1 MGRRSI
7 VLIVALLLAGLAA
20 FSIWRVL
27 SEAQTSARE
36 GTTLVE
42 VYRAQ
47 SFIAEGTDGALV
59 ISSALAIASEE
70 NLDFLPENAITSE
83 DQLRAVLT
91 GRVAAGP
98 ISANSV
104 LTSDSWVAITEEIR
118 PLSEVIGQNRQAMT
132 ILAPAERGVN
142 GFIQPGDSVN
152 VIVTTSLRVFGE
164 SAVDAG
170 FDELTEEDQAAEAQA
185 DEATTP
191 QEKTLQFTRFVMQG
205 VPVLA
210 VGREIVPD
218 EDAPVQITADFVDP
232 DAAVVEESEDQT
244 TSLITLEVTPDQA
257 ERLAFSYETGSV
269 WLTLVPADFTP
280 ARTEGVIFENL
291 FQDFG
296 ILTTLFPDLEALEA
310 LLGAGG

>member
-7 VLIVALLLAGLAA
+7 VLIVAMLLAGLAA

-27 SEAQTSARE
+27 DEAQTSARE
-36 GTTLVE
+36 GTALVK

-47 SFIAEGTDGALV
+47 AFIAEGTDGALV

-83 DQLRAVLT
+83 DELRAVLT

-118 PLSEVIGQNRQAMT
+118 PMSEVISQNRQAMT
-132 ILAPAERGVN
+132 ITAPSERGVN

-170 FDELTEEDQAAEAQA
+170 FDELTDEDQATEAQ
-185 DEATTP
+185 
-191 QEKTLQFTRFVMQG
+191 QEDAPDASEQTLQFTRFVMQG

-210 VGREIVPD
+210 VGKEIAAD
-218 EDAPVQITADFVDP
+218 EDAPVQITADVVDP
-232 DAAVVEESEDQT
+232 NAPVVEEETDAT
-244 TSLITLEVTPDQA
+244 TNLITLEVTPDQA
-257 ERLAFSYETGSV
+257 ERLAFSFETGSV

>member
-27 SEAQTSARE
+27 SEAQNEALA
-36 GTTLVE
+36 GTELVP
-42 VYRAQ
+42 VFRAQ
-47 SFIAEGTDGALV
+47 GLIAEGTEGALV
-59 ISSALAIASEE
+59 ISSALAVASEE
-70 NLDFLPENAITSE
+70 NADFLPTNSITSE
-83 DQLRAVLT
+83 DELRAVLT

-98 ISANSV
+98 ISDGSI
-104 LTSDSWVAITEEIR
+104 LTTDSWVAITEEVR
-118 PLSEVIGQNRQAMT
+118 PLAEVISQNRQAMT
-132 ILAPAERGVN
+132 VLAPGERGVN

-152 VIVTTSLRVFGE
+152 VIVTTTLRVFGQ

-170 FDELTEEDQAAEAQA
+170 FDELTNEDQAAEAQA
-185 DEATTP
+185 EETTEAKDQTI
-191 QEKTLQFTRFVMQG
+191 EFTRFVMQG
-205 VPVLA
+205 IPVLA
-210 VGREIVPD
+210 VGREIVAD
-218 EDAPVQITADFVDP
+218 EDAPVQITAPSVTEGEDG
-232 DAAVVEESEDQT
+232 AAEEAEQPSEYF
-244 TSLITLEVTPDQA
+244 TLEVTPDQA

-280 ARTEGVIFENL
+280 GRTEGVVFENL

-296 ILTTLFPDLEALEA
+296 VLTTLFPDLEALEA

>member
-27 SEAQTSARE
+27 SEAENEAAAGLE
-36 GTTLVE
+36 IVV
-42 VYRAQ
+42 VYRAVD
-47 SFIAEGTDGALV
+47 FIAEGTEGALV
-59 ISSALAIASEE
+59 ISSQLAVESEE
-70 NLDFLPENAITSE
+70 NLDFMPANAITSADE
-83 DQLRAVLT
+83 LQAVLT

-104 LTSDSWVAITEEIR
+104 LTTDSWVAITEEIR
-118 PLSEVIGQNRQAMT
+118 PLAETISRDKQAMT
-132 ILAPAERGVN
+132 VAAPAERGVN
-142 GFIQPGDSVN
+142 GFIRPGDSVN
-152 VIVTTSLRVFGE
+152 VIVTTSLRVFGQ

-170 FDELTEEDQAAEAQA
+170 FDEITEEDQAVEAQQDA
-185 DEATTP
+185 PTETQD
-191 QEKTLQFTRFVMQG
+191 QTLQFTRFVMQG

-210 VGREIVPD
+210 VGREIIPD
-218 EDAPVQITADFVDP
+218 EDAPVEITADVVDP
-232 DAAVVEESEDQT
+232 DAEATEEAQDST
-244 TSLITLEVTPDQA
+244 LSLVTLEVSPDQA

-280 ARTEGVIFENL
+280 ARTEGVVFENL

-296 ILTTLFPDLEALEA
+296 ILTTLFPDLEALEE
-310 LLGAGG
+310 LLGAGA